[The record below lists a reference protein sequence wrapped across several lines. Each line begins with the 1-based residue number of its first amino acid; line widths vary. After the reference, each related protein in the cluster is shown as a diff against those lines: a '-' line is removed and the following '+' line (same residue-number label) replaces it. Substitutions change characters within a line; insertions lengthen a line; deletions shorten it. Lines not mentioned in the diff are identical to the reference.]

1 MPHPSVAPSLPAL
14 LACAVAVAVA
24 PPAAAQ
30 IALGPDA
37 TLDVSGGVQPRIG
50 LGVQEVGAE
59 DRTDTRLGVGL
70 RRARI
75 QFNLTYRDRVGLEYD
90 VDTAPGDVRGVDL
103 FGFYDVSDNVQ
114 LRAGRLPVAQ
124 PRAYIPTSYTRI
136 DAIDRAVIAERW
148 AGGTIG
154 SSGRDFGAEVEVS
167 AGDTEWLVSLHN
179 GGGGFSRATDNFRE
193 SGSAGSL
200 TRGTDNVAM
209 AIGTSVHHE
218 AGGGVSF
225 GGYAGY
231 NAAGSEDTEVDDVR
245 RSYATAAAHLY
256 WGERPGSQPVR
267 LKADAVGI
275 RYEDVAG
282 FTQQSLGV
290 LGFGA
295 VRVLGHGEAFARVE
309 QFWEDADRGGATYG
323 TVGLSYSASAAL
335 GRDYRDV
342 RVTAAYTVRQDE
354 VDDVG
359 HLVIVQGQIV
369 F

>member
-1 MPHPSVAPSLPAL
+1 MARPAPLVLAAALAGL
-14 LACAVAVAVA
+14 LAA

-30 IALGPDA
+30 IAIGPDA
-37 TLDVSGGVQPRIG
+37 TLRISGGVQPRVG
-50 LGVQEVGAE
+50 LGVQDVDAE

-75 QFNLTYRDRVGLEYD
+75 QVNLEYRGRVGLEYD
-90 VDTAPGDVRGVDL
+90 VDTAPGDLRGVDL
-103 FGFYDVSDNVQ
+103 FGYYDATDNVRV
-114 LRAGRLPVAQ
+114 RAGRLPVAQ

-154 SSGRDFGAEVEVS
+154 SSGRDFGVEVEVA
-167 AGDTEWLVSLHN
+167 AGDTEWLVSVHN
-179 GGGGFSRATDNFRE
+179 GGGGFSRAADNFRE

-200 TRGTDNVAM
+200 TRGTDNVAL
-209 AIGTSVHHE
+209 AVGTSVHHG
-218 AGGGVSF
+218 AGGGLSF

-231 NAAGSEDTEVDDVR
+231 NASGSDETVLGDVQ

-267 LKADAVGI
+267 AKLDAVGI
-275 RYEDVAG
+275 QYEDVSGTA
-282 FTQQSLGV
+282 QQSLGV

-309 QFWEDADRGGATYG
+309 QFWEDADGAGATYG

-342 RVTAAYTVRQDE
+342 RVTAGYTVRQDE
-354 VDDVG
+354 ADDVG
-359 HLVIVQGQIV
+359 HLVVVQGQII